1 MLSVYFGDMP
11 EAIYN
16 TATYFKNSY
25 RSSWITDPYAVSIIK
40 DVDRSDVVSE
50 NAIESP
56 VLGSISPLQLSGGVK
71 TLLLMRFDR
80 KQIFNASTCGDNC
93 AKWILDMAKDRKLV
107 VNLYHVMDFGRED
120 FKIKLAVVALHREA
134 VLRSQIDTEIQ
145 RIEGTITIRLS
156 FRICALYRIDRAEID
171 QILCILIDMLFDP
184 LIYFLIHN
192 SLSFQL

>member
-1 MLSVYFGDMP
+1 MIGSGCVKRLLWRYARSDLQHSDIFQ
-11 EAIYN
+11 
-16 TATYFKNSY
+16 NSY

-50 NAIESP
+50 NVIESP

-120 FKIKLAVVALHREA
+120 FKIKVVN
-134 VLRSQIDTEIQ
+134 SG
-145 RIEGTITIRLS
+145 RIVHNM
-156 FRICALYRIDRAEID
+156 AE
-171 QILCILIDMLFDP
+171 
-184 LIYFLIHN
+184 LIHE
-192 SLSFQL
+192 SIPYL